1 MRKAMIMMTLVLAL
15 VAGACAAE
23 VTESDEYQ
31 ALENELAAVE
41 QQLSE
46 TEAALGAIKASPDTT
61 NAAPASSSARHDAAL
76 EAVTTQKEILDDPQ
90 GFGTEDEVVDLL
102 ASHAADGT
110 VMDDDVFGALPYRQA
125 WHNTLFGGAMDARID
140 VYDIWVSEDG
150 SQGGVLW
157 VWHGL
162 NAKGNPFELPG
173 ISLMEFDEDGLL
185 AYELVT
191 YPYPDDYVRE
201 AAFGDGSPTP
211 STG

>member
-1 MRKAMIMMTLVLAL
+1 MRKTLIVMAAVLAL
-15 VAGACAAE
+15 VAGACAAD

-31 ALENELAAVE
+31 TLENELATA
-41 QQLSE
+41 QQLMSDTAAE
-46 TEAALGAIKASPDTT
+46 LEAARASQAAT
-61 NAAPASSSARHDAAL
+61 NAEPAISSARHDAAL
-76 EAVTTQKEILDDPQ
+76 EAVTTQKDILDDPES
-90 GFGTEDEVVDLL
+90 FGTEDEVVDLL
-102 ASHAADGT
+102 ASSATTDA
-110 VMDDDVFGALPYRQA
+110 VMDDDVFGAFPYRQA
-125 WHNTLFGGAMDARID
+125 WHNTLYGKAFHARID

-173 ISLMEFDEDGLL
+173 ISLMEFNEEGLIS
-185 AYELVT
+185 YELVT
-191 YPYPDDYVRE
+191 YPYPDAYVDE

>member
-1 MRKAMIMMTLVLAL
+1 MRITMIVMTLALAL
-15 VAGACAAE
+15 VAAACAAD
-23 VTESDEYQ
+23 VTESGEYQ
-31 ALENELAAVE
+31 ALESELATV
-41 QQLSE
+41 QVQLS
-46 TEAALGAIKASPDTT
+46 DTT
-61 NAAPASSSARHDAAL
+61 AELEAINASQNTANAEPAASSARRDAAL
-76 EAVTTQKEILDDPQ
+76 EAVTTLKEILDDPES
-90 GFGTEDEVVDLL
+90 FGTEDEVVDLL
-102 ASHAADGT
+102 ASHAAEGT
-110 VMDDDVFGALPYRQA
+110 VMDDDVFGAFPYRQA
-125 WHNTLFGGAMDARID
+125 WHNTLYGKAFAARMD

-173 ISLMEFDEDGLL
+173 ISLMEFDEDGLI

-191 YPYPDDYVRE
+191 YPYPDAYVDE